1 MTSFFYNSHVRQ
13 LSCRLPYENQ
23 ISQKNCVGCCPSCGR
38 SRSENVRRVGEL
50 VPEPNPSKPFSS
62 GPKRAVLNPTGVA
75 CRRRDVRRALL
86 RPLCGYCAVSATRM
100 RTAPSSYGAGA
111 TVNLHRNL
119 ISVEDTDARAHRDRR
134 VRQRG
139 RRHQWV
145 GPAGS
150 IVINGEGLEIK

>member
-1 MTSFFYNSHVRQ
+1 MTALFYTSHVKQ
-13 LSCRLPYENQ
+13 LFCRPYGNQ
-23 ISQKNCVGCCPSCGR
+23 ISQKNGVGCCPSCGR

-62 GPKRAVLNPTGVA
+62 GPKRAVLNPSGVA

-111 TVNLHRNL
+111 TVDLHRNL
-119 ISVEDTDARAHRDRR
+119 ISVEVERILMLARIEIAESDSA
-134 VRQRG
+134 
-139 RRHQWV
+139 V
-145 GPAGS
+145 GD
-150 IVINGEGLEIK
+150 INGLDRPAR